1 MAKGHVCLKT
11 STALKMDTFP
21 GSVDTTGGHDS
32 VMDVV
37 GMICGDYL
45 RVDVV
50 GMILS

>member
-1 MAKGHVCLKT
+1 MCLKT
-11 STALKMDTFP
+11 PTALKMDTFP

-45 RVDVV
+45 LVDVV
-50 GMILS
+50 GMILSWILS